1 MIDMKIND
9 ELKLEVRKCFD
20 FYEQQVL
27 PVIKSNNKVTLS
39 DF

>member
-1 MIDMKIND
+1 MTFND
-9 ELKLEVRKCFD
+9 EMKREVRKYFD